1 MTSGEILLSN
11 VILWIKVW
19 LEHHVSPICYQ
30 PMASQLHFK
39 SGFFFPTYLFSV
51 WGGGGL
57 GVGSLILPSR
67 SWGSNTVIRLSIK
80 HLHPLSHCTHR
91 GFLVLG
97 SKPEM
102 LSFLRLPN
110 EVSSSAHPSQKSS
123 LLHFFNSYMCSCTPQ
138 VSFHHL
144 SIWWVPFKECM
155 ILLWKC
161 SSAPWTPLP
170 QDL

>member
-1 MTSGEILLSN
+1 MDGDSASLMLLQVALGFNDQRGNTVEQCDFVDQGLTGTPCFSHMLPTN
-11 VILWIKVW
+11 GKSASFQEW
-19 LEHHVSPICYQ
+19 L
-30 PMASQLHFK
+30 L
-39 SGFFFPTYLFSV
+39 FPHLFIQCV
-51 WGGGGL
+51 GGGGL

-144 SIWWVPFKECM
+144 SIW
-155 ILLWKC
+155 
-161 SSAPWTPLP
+161 
-170 QDL
+170 